1 MRLSDRIL
9 GINGPG
15 GSDGWE
21 VCYRAREMEAAGQ
34 PVINLTVG
42 DHDVP
47 TNPAIIKA
55 MRDSAEAGNTGYT
68 PVQGKAELRRAI
80 ANRVQTRTGVPTNVE
95 NVSVTNGGQ
104 AALFSCMM
112 ALCDPGDIA
121 LFIDPYYATYPGTI
135 RAAGAI
141 PRAVPARP
149 EAHFQPDLAALDA
162 TATGAK
168 VLLINAPNNPTGVSY
183 SAETM
188 AGIAAIC
195 RKHDL
200 WLISDE
206 VYDTLDWRGD
216 FQSARALPGMVDRTI
231 TLGSLSKSHVM
242 TGFRLGWMVGPAE
255 VATGV
260 MNLTTNTTYGLANFV
275 QDAGL
280 FAITQGDAMQ
290 AANAALYHRRA
301 DLAVQVFQG
310 SNTITLTAPDG
321 GMFAMLDARAT
332 GLSGQ
337 DFANRLLDD
346 EGIAVMPGE
355 SFGQAA
361 AGHVRVA
368 LTVEDDRLRDALERL
383 RAFGEKLAHE
393 KRHDHD

>member
-1 MRLSDRIL
+1 MKLSNRIL

-21 VCYRAREMEAAGQ
+21 VYYRARDMQAAGQ
-34 PVINLTVG
+34 PVTNLTVG
-42 DHDVP
+42 DHDAP
-47 TNPAIIKA
+47 TDPAIIQA
-55 MRDSAEAGNTGYT
+55 MAESAAAGNTRYS
-68 PVQGKAELRRAI
+68 PVQGRANLRTAI
-80 ANRVQTRTGVPTNVE
+80 AERVQARTGTPTTIDNIA
-95 NVSVTNGGQ
+95 VTNGGQ
-104 AALFSCMM
+104 AALFSALMT
-112 ALCDPGDIA
+112 LCDAGDTA

-162 TATGAK
+162 AAAGAK

-183 SAETM
+183 SRETLDR
-188 AGIAAIC
+188 IAAIC

-206 VYDTLDWRGD
+206 VYETLDWRGD
-216 FQSARALPGMVDRTI
+216 FQSARALPDMADRTI

-242 TGFRLGWMVGPAE
+242 TGFRLGWLVGPKS
-255 VATGV
+255 VADGV
-260 MNLTTNTTYGLANFV
+260 MNLTTNTTYGLASFV

-280 FAITQGDAMQ
+280 FAITKGDAMQ
-290 AANAALYHRRA
+290 AASAALYRRRA
-301 DLAVQVFQG
+301 VLAVDVFKG
-310 SNTITLTAPDG
+310 CNAIALTPPDG
-321 GMFAMLDARAT
+321 GMFAMLDVRAT

-346 EGIAVMPGE
+346 TSIAVMPGE
-355 SFGQAA
+355 SFGQSA

-383 RAFGEKLAHE
+383 RAFGEKLARE
-393 KRHDHD
+393 KGQTHG